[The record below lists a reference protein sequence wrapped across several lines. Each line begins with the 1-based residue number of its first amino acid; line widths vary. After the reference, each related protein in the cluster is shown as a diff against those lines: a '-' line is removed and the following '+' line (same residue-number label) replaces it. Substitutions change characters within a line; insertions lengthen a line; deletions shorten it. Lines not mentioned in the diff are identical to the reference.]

1 MDDQFRVS
9 FFRTHL
15 FWSRVFQ
22 DKSLANGVNKIL
34 KNIKTASSSS
44 TALCVASRKL
54 QMRAPSDTLTLA
66 TKSAQNPVQEV
77 LPDPQNPLIP
87 LNFLMSH
94 LSSLGQRQTNYAHV
108 DTQINVENLNL
119 NIGLSDAAFLL
130 EPPTSLTRTVEN
142 YYRQTHHT
150 PPHCSSRI
158 SSCFLQPSWVRLSHL
173 CHWHHLLGHSVIMIY
188 LHRRAGPQ
196 TSPMVVRIARDS

>member
-1 MDDQFRVS
+1 MCI
-9 FFRTHL
+9 FRTHL

-22 DKSLANGVNKIL
+22 SEGLANGVNQTL
-34 KNIKTASSSS
+34 KHIMTAASS
-44 TALCVASRKL
+44 TAFCVAFGKL
-54 QMRAPSDTLTLA
+54 QMRASSDSLTLA

-77 LPDPQNPLIP
+77 SPDTQNPLIP
-87 LNFLMSH
+87 LNILMSH

-130 EPPTSLTRTVEN
+130 EPPTSLKRTVEN

-150 PPHCSSRI
+150 FPLHCSSLVSLA
-158 SSCFLQPSWVRLSHL
+158 SSFGTFGDIDLSTQE
-173 CHWHHLLGHSVIMIY
+173 G
-188 LHRRAGPQ
+188 RAPDFAHGCK
-196 TSPMVVRIARDS
+196 DC